1 MASRRPIVRT
11 AHGKTRA
18 GHQDV
23 SERVMRDSRSKVSV
37 IIPTYNRASS
47 LREALLSLSRL
58 DFPEGWYEIVVV
70 DDGSTDET
78 ERVMATLQSAGQT
91 AIRYLK
97 QKEHRGASAA
107 RNSGIKMAGGEILVF
122 TDDDCLFQRE
132 WLSLLL
138 APFDSAEVGMVGGP
152 DRAPEG
158 SSFSSKCADYLLTS
172 FIGTGGLREKN
183 RLRAGRYYPRSC
195 NMAIRR
201 DVLAQVGLFDEDLF
215 PGEEIE
221 LAYRV
226 EKAGCPISFAPDAY
240 VWHKRR
246 ANLREH
252 LRKIYAIGHGRVA
265 LARKHSGLFQMGH
278 MIPFFGVVA
287 VLVLAGLSFFFGEA
301 LHVLT
306 FLVCGYAAILLIG
319 GLQALFRIEDIRAL
333 LIIPPMIALQHSTH
347 GVGFL
352 VGVIQWAMGSRASV
366 RSG

>member
-1 MASRRPIVRT
+1 
-11 AHGKTRA
+11 
-18 GHQDV
+18 
-23 SERVMRDSRSKVSV
+23 MRDPRSKVSV

-47 LREALLSLSRL
+47 LREALISLSHL

-78 ERVMATLQSAGQT
+78 ERVMATLQSAAPT
-91 AIRYLK
+91 PIRYLK

-138 APFDSAEVGMVGGP
+138 AAFDSGEVGMVGGP

-158 SSFSSKCADYLLTS
+158 SLFFSKCADYLLTS
-172 FIGTGGLREKN
+172 FIGTGGLRARDSL
-183 RLRAGRYYPRSC
+183 RLGKYYPRSC

-226 EKAGCPISFAPDAY
+226 EKAGYLIRFAPDAY

-246 ANLREH
+246 PSLRAH

-265 LARKHSGLFQMGH
+265 LARKHSGLLQMGH
-278 MIPFFGVVA
+278 MIPFLGVVA
-287 VLVLAGLSFFFGEA
+287 ALALAGLSFFFDEP
-301 LHVLT
+301 LHVST
-306 FLVCGYAAILLIG
+306 FLVCGYAVILFIG
-319 GLQALFRIEDIRAL
+319 GLQALFRIKDIRAL
-333 LIIPPMIALQHSTH
+333 LIIPPMIALQHSAH

-366 RSG
+366 SSG